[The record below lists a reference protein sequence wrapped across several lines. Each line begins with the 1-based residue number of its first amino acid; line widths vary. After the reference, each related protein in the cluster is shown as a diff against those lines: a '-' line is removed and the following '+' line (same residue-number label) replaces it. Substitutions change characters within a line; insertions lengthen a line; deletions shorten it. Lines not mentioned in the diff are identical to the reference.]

1 VAPKPANE
9 GIALTDSSPTTSQM
23 RVAMAAQPQTL
34 RDLLGDDSDVPAV
47 AERMKGRRVLV
58 IGTGTSW
65 HAAEQGA
72 RLLRLAG
79 IDASAAQSA
88 DVAADGPIPQSGQV
102 LLALTH
108 TGAKRYTAT
117 AVERAR
123 DAGAEVVQI
132 SGVDV
137 TGADLVTVS
146 KEQSSAYT
154 ISHLAALMRLAQLA
168 RALGAPLDRLD
179 DVPDAVESALGAQR
193 APVVVPER
201 LIEYTGGGINQW
213 TAAEGALK
221 IREAAYVASEG
232 LAVEQFLHGPS
243 VALRASDHLVCLD
256 GGGAWSER
264 VQEIGDA
271 AERSGVPVT
280 RFVARDLGEPL
291 SIFALTVAVQRVAVE
306 SAEALRTDPASFGRD
321 VPGREPWDEI
331 AL

>member
-1 VAPKPANE
+1 
-9 GIALTDSSPTTSQM
+9 LTDSSSPTSRM

-34 RDLLGDDSDVPAV
+34 RDLLGDDSAVQAV
-47 AERMKGRRVLV
+47 AERLKGRRVLV

-72 RLLRLAG
+72 HLLRLAG
-79 IDASAAQSA
+79 LDASASQSI
-88 DVAADGPIPQSGQV
+88 DAAVDGPVPQAGHA

-117 AVERAR
+117 AVQRAR
-123 DAGAEVVQI
+123 DAGADVVQV

-137 TGADLVTVS
+137 PDADLVTVS

-154 ISHLAALMRLAQLA
+154 ISHLAALMRVAQVA

-179 DVPDAVESALGAQR
+179 DVPEAVEAALGAQR
-193 APVVVPER
+193 DPFAVPER

-221 IREAAYVASEG
+221 VREAAYVASEG
-232 LAVEQFLHGPS
+232 LGVEQFLHGPS

-264 VQEIGDA
+264 VQEVADA

-280 RFVARDLGEPL
+280 RVVERDLGEPL
-291 SIFALTVAVQRVAVE
+291 SIFALTVAVQRIAVE
-306 SAEALRTDPASFGRD
+306 SAESLGTNPDSFGRD

>member
-1 VAPKPANE
+1 
-9 GIALTDSSPTTSQM
+9 
-23 RVAMAAQPQTL
+23 MAAQPQTL
-34 RDLLGDDSDVPAV
+34 RDLLGDDGAVQAV
-47 AERMKGRRVLV
+47 AERLKARRILV

-72 RLLRLAG
+72 HLLRLAG
-79 IDASAAQSA
+79 LDASASQSI
-88 DVAADGPIPQSGQV
+88 DVAVDGPVPQAGHV

-117 AVERAR
+117 AVQRAR
-123 DAGAEVVQI
+123 DAGADVVQV

-137 TGADLVTVS
+137 PDADLVTVS

-154 ISHLAALMRLAQLA
+154 ISHLAALMRLAQVA
-168 RALGAPLDRLD
+168 RALGAPLARLD
-179 DVPDAVESALGAQR
+179 DVPDAVEAALGAQR
-193 APVVVPER
+193 DPFVVPER
-201 LIEYTGGGINQW
+201 LIEYTGGGVNQW

-221 IREAAYVASEG
+221 VREAAYVASEG
-232 LAVEQFLHGPS
+232 LGVEQFLHGPS

-264 VQEIGDA
+264 VQEIADA

-280 RFVARDLGEPL
+280 RVVERDLGEPL
-291 SIFALTVAVQRVAVE
+291 SIFALTVAVQRIAVE
-306 SAEALRTDPASFGRD
+306 SAEALGTDPDSFGRD

>member
-1 VAPKPANE
+1 
-9 GIALTDSSPTTSQM
+9 LTDSSPTTSRM

-34 RDLLGDDSDVPAV
+34 RDLLGDDGDVQAV
-47 AERMKGRRVLV
+47 AERLKDRRILV
-58 IGTGTSW
+58 IGTGTSY

-72 RLLRLAG
+72 QLLRLAG
-79 IDASAAQSA
+79 IEAGAAQSA
-88 DVAADGPIPQSGQV
+88 DAAVDGPVQQEGQV
-102 LLALTH
+102 LLALSH

-117 AVERAR
+117 AVQRAR
-123 DAGAEVVQI
+123 DAGADVVQI

-137 TGADLVTVS
+137 AGADLVTVS

-179 DVPDAVESALGAQR
+179 DVPDAVEAALGRQHD
-193 APVVVPER
+193 PVVVPQR

-280 RFVARDLGEPL
+280 RFVERGLGEPL

-306 SAEALRTDPASFGRD
+306 SAEALGTDPDSFGRD